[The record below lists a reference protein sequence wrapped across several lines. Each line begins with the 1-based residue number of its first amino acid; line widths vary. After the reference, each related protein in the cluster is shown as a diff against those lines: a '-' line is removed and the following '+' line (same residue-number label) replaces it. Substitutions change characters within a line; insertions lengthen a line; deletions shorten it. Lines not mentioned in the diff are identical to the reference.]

1 MQFIEKYRPKK
12 IREIVGQDESL
23 RQLMK
28 FVLNALNRKTL
39 KKGVILCGPPGT
51 GKTSAA
57 HAVASEINA
66 EAIELNASDF
76 RDKESIK
83 NIVGQAVR
91 QRSLFEKHKIIIVD
105 ELEGIHGRHDYG
117 GLNELMKIL
126 NESIYPIIFITNQP
140 YNDKFRELR
149 KQAELIQF
157 NKIGEENLKKVL
169 QGICDEEKIII
180 NESTLRRIVLL
191 SDGDARAA
199 VNDLQT
205 IMSGRR
211 ELTET
216 HVKVLGK
223 REREETIFNALN
235 FIFKGKS
242 HAVTNAFDNVD
253 METDEL
259 ILWIDEN
266 LPLEYSGRELSNAYK
281 YLSKADIFRRR
292 IIRNQHWRF
301 LAYINDLITAGIA
314 FSKENDKT
322 RFVKYKRTSRLLKMW
337 IENQTKKKVI
347 AQKLAK
353 KIHCSLKKAYK
364 EMPFIERMYKNN
376 DFREKLNNEL
386 ELEKEETFYL
396 LAR

>member
-1 MQFIEKYRPKK
+1 MQFIEKYRPKRIK
-12 IREIVGQDESL
+12 EIIGQDESL
-23 RQLMK
+23 RQLMR
-28 FVLNALNRKTL
+28 FVLNVISKKTL
-39 KKGVILCGPPGT
+39 KKGVILYGPPGT

-57 HAVASEINA
+57 HAVAAEINA

-76 RDKESIK
+76 RDRESIK
-83 NIVGQAVR
+83 NILGKAIR
-91 QRSLFEKHKIIIVD
+91 QRSLFDKNKVIIVD
-105 ELEGIHGRHDYG
+105 ELEGIHGRSDYG
-117 GLNELMKIL
+117 GLGELMKVL
-126 NESIYPIIFITNQP
+126 NESSYPIVFITNQL
-140 YNDKFRELR
+140 YNEKLKELR
-149 KQAELIQF
+149 KQTEFIEF
-157 NKIGEENLKKVL
+157 NKISEEHMKRIL
-169 QGICDEEKIII
+169 QEICDQEKIII
-180 NESTLRRIVLL
+180 NESTLRRVVLL

-199 VNDLQT
+199 VNDMQT
-205 IMSGRR
+205 IMSGRKQL
-211 ELTET
+211 EES

-266 LPLEYSGRELSNAYK
+266 LPMEYSGRELSNAYK

-301 LAYINDLITAGIA
+301 MTYINDLITAGVA
-314 FSKENDKT
+314 FSKESDKNK
-322 RFVKYKRTSRLLKMW
+322 FVKYKRTSRLLKMW

-353 KIHCSLKKAYK
+353 QIHCSLKKAYK
-364 EMPFIERMYKNN
+364 EMPYLERMYKNN
-376 DFREKLNNEL
+376 EFREKINQEL

>member
-12 IREIVGQDESL
+12 IREIIGQDDSL
-23 RQLMK
+23 RQLMR
-28 FVLNALNRKTL
+28 FVLNVLNKKTL
-39 KKGVILCGPPGT
+39 KKGVILYGPPGT

-57 HAVASEINA
+57 YAVAAETNA

-83 NIVGQAVR
+83 NIIGNAIR
-91 QRSLFEKHKIIIVD
+91 QKSLFEKHKIIIVD
-105 ELEGIHGRHDYG
+105 ELEGIHGRQDYG
-117 GLNELMKIL
+117 GLNELMKVL
-126 NESIYPIIFITNQP
+126 NESVYPIIFITNQL
-140 YNDKFRELR
+140 YDEKFRELR
-149 KQAELIQF
+149 KQTEMIQF
-157 NKIGEENLKKVL
+157 SKISEESLKKIL
-169 QGICDEEKIII
+169 QSICSEEKAII
-180 NESTLRRIVLL
+180 NEQTLRRIVLL

-205 IMSGRR
+205 IMSGRKQL
-211 ELTET
+211 EES
-216 HVKVLGK
+216 HIKVLGK
-223 REREETIFNALN
+223 REREESIFSALN

-242 HAVTNAFDNVD
+242 HAVTGAFNNVD

-292 IIRNQHWRF
+292 IVRNQHWRF
-301 LAYINDLITAGIA
+301 MSYINDLITAGIA
-314 FSKENDKT
+314 FSKETDKDK
-322 RFVKYKRTSRLLKMW
+322 FVKYRRTSRLLKMW

-347 AQKLAK
+347 AQKVAK
-353 KIHCSLKKAYK
+353 RIHCSLKKAYK
-364 EMPFIERMYKNN
+364 EMPYIERMYKNN
-376 DFREKLNNEL
+376 DFREKIDQEL
-386 ELEKEETFYL
+386 ELEKEEKFYL

>member
-1 MQFIEKYRPKK
+1 
-12 IREIVGQDESL
+12 V
-23 RQLMK
+23 
-28 FVLNALNRKTL
+28 V
-39 KKGVILCGPPGT
+39 
-51 GKTSAA
+51 
-57 HAVASEINA
+57 
-66 EAIELNASDF
+66 ELNASDF
-76 RDKESIK
+76 RDRESIK
-83 NIVGQAVR
+83 NILGRSIKQK
-91 QRSLFEKHKIIIVD
+91 SLFDKNKLIIVD
-105 ELEGIHGRHDYG
+105 ELEGIHGREDYG
-117 GLNELMKIL
+117 GLGEMMKVL
-126 NESIYPIIFITNQP
+126 SESSYPIVFITNQP
-140 YNDKFRELR
+140 YADRLRELR
-149 KQAELIQF
+149 KQTELIQF
-157 NKIGEENLKKVL
+157 QKISEDSLKKIML
-169 QGICDEEKIII
+169 KICEEEKIII
-180 NESTLRRIVLL
+180 NEQTLKRIVLL

-205 IMSGRR
+205 IMSGRK
-211 ELTET
+211 ELQES
-216 HVKVLGK
+216 HIKVLGK

-242 HAVTNAFDNVD
+242 SAVLNAFDNVD

-266 LPLEYSGRELSNAYK
+266 LPLEYSGRELATAYK

-301 LAYINDLITAGIA
+301 LVYINELITAGIA
-314 FSKENDKT
+314 FSKESEKN

-353 KIHCSLKKAYK
+353 RLHCSTKKAFK
-364 EMPFIERMYKNN
+364 EMPFIERMYKNSE
-376 DFREKLNNEL
+376 FREKINQEL